1 MARNDIHRP
10 SAPEFDP
17 ESYSFVDCFDLFP
30 DWQDANETKARRET
44 VARYVDKG
52 YKFANVQ
59 TNGCHHCGRTIRY
72 AALMIHESTK
82 ELLYVGQQ
90 CLSNRFDSMTKA
102 KFQELRKI
110 AKLNVEREN
119 KKQKRIDFIAANPV
133 VQTLIDYV
141 DAHSTGKDAFGYEG
155 SAFLISLYF
164 GFKKFAELSEKQ
176 LASIEPAIARESEM
190 IQKTAERAAAKDALI
205 NSGVQAPE
213 GKTTVEGE
221 VVGLKEYENDYGIT
235 YKMIVK
241 SDAGW
246 TVYVTIPSGIN
257 PSKGDRV
264 RFNAT
269 LTRSQD
275 DPLFAFG
282 KRPTKAEVL
291 ESQVA

>member
-1 MARNDIHRP
+1 V
-10 SAPEFDP
+10 EKFDT
-17 ESYSFVDCFDLFP
+17 Y
-30 DWQDANETKARRET
+30 
-44 VARYVDKG
+44 G
-52 YKFANVQ
+52 YKFLGVIDAGKVVN
-59 TNGCHHCGRTIRY
+59 TCSHCGSGIRY
-72 AALMIHESTK
+72 IAEFVNIENGTKKNIGQTCLMNS
-82 ELLYVGQQ
+82 V
-90 CLSNRFDSMTKA
+90 DSSVANEFKKARKKA
-102 KFQELRKI
+102 KLHTEH
-110 AKLNVEREN
+110 EN

-190 IQKTAERAAAKDALI
+190 IQKAAERAAAKDALI